1 MSFREERKNGC
12 RKNRRFKNR
21 NADALI
27 WGRGSSAED
36 CISSQGEY
44 WAGKGTRVHRMKRYE
59 RSALALVGVL
69 VTVLVAA
76 TVSRPPTQ
84 VTASPKAILHLTSA
98 AKPTEAP
105 VFVEPVKKDQRALGL
120 QALVQK
126 MAQAKAQTVY
136 QSMRDFG
143 YQLESVLSGE
153 NAVPRLFLVSLPN
166 DMAELRE
173 VKVKKALFIKM
184 VLPLILQVNEE
195 ILSDR
200 RRFHAIRHAIRM
212 GQKIRAEDRLWL
224 QVQSERYEVKR
235 GDLDGLL
242 VRMDIIPPSLALAQ
256 AVEESGW
263 GTSRFVREGNALFG
277 QYGVPGKGTL
287 MPSERAPGKRHF
299 IQAYSSLIDS
309 ARSYAV
315 NLNTHGAYKKFRRL
329 RAASRLKGEPPSGK
343 ILADTLTYYSARGK
357 AYIRTLHILM
367 TENNF
372 MRLDNLRLH
381 PVKPDEG
388 PMI

>member
-1 MSFREERKNGC
+1 
-12 RKNRRFKNR
+12 
-21 NADALI
+21 
-27 WGRGSSAED
+27 
-36 CISSQGEY
+36 
-44 WAGKGTRVHRMKRYE
+44 MKRYE

-76 TVSRPPTQ
+76 TVSRPPMQ
-84 VTASPKAILHLTSA
+84 ITASPKAILHLTA
-98 AKPTEAP
+98 TARPMEVPALL
-105 VFVEPVKKDQRALGL
+105 EPVHKDQRALGL
-120 QALVQK
+120 QALVEK
-126 MAQAKAQTVY
+126 MSEAKARTVY

-143 YQLESVLSGE
+143 YQLETVLSGE
-153 NAVPRLFLVSLPN
+153 NAVPRLFLVSLPD

-195 ILSDR
+195 VLRDR
-200 RRFHAIRHAIRM
+200 RRFLTIRHAIQM
-212 GQKIRAEDRLWL
+212 GQKIKAEDRLWL

-242 VRMDIIPPSLALAQ
+242 SRMDVIPPSLALAQ

-277 QYGVPGKGTL
+277 QYGISGKGTL
-287 MPSERAPGKRHF
+287 MPSERAPNKRHF

-309 ARSYAV
+309 VRSYSV
-315 NLNTHGAYKKFRRL
+315 NLNSHRAYRKFRQL
-329 RAASRLKGEPPSGK
+329 RAGLRLKGKPLSGK

-357 AYIRTLHILM
+357 AYVRTLHILM

-372 MRLDNLRLH
+372 MRLDELRLH

>member
-1 MSFREERKNGC
+1 VDNKSINVCGKIGRLIV
-12 RKNRRFKNR
+12 R
-21 NADALI
+21 NAAALI
-27 WGRGSSAED
+27 WFRGSSAD
-36 CISSQGEY
+36 HSISSQGEY
-44 WAGKGTRVHRMKRYE
+44 LAGKGIRVHSMKRYQ
-59 RSALALVGVL
+59 RSAIALVGIL
-69 VTVLVAA
+69 VTVLVLA

-84 VTASPKAILHLTSA
+84 FKLSPKAILHLIPA
-98 AKPTEAP
+98 AKPTEAR
-105 VFVEPVKKDQRALGL
+105 VLVEPVKEDQRSLVL

-126 MAQAKAQTVY
+126 MAQAKARTVY

-153 NAVPRLFLVSLPN
+153 NAVPRLFLVSLPD

-173 VKVKKALFIKM
+173 VRVKKALFIKM
-184 VLPLILQVNEE
+184 VLPLVLQVNEE

-200 RRFHAIRHAIRM
+200 RRFHAIRHVIRV
-212 GQKIRAEDRLWL
+212 GQSIRAEDRLWL
-224 QVQSERYEVKR
+224 QVQTERYGAKR
-235 GDLDGLL
+235 GDLDRLF

-277 QYGVPGKGTL
+277 QYGVYGKGAL
-287 MPSERAPGKRHF
+287 MPSKRAPGKRHY

-309 ARSYAV
+309 VRSYAF
-315 NLNTHGAYKKFRRL
+315 NLNTHGAYKKFRQL
-329 RAASRLKGEPPSGK
+329 RAVLRLKGEPPSGK

-367 TENNF
+367 TQNNL
-372 MRLDNLRLH
+372 MRLDDLRLH
-381 PVKPDEG
+381 PVKLDEG
-388 PMI
+388 PII